1 MQEMQRTSATLG
13 GRPCVPARESP
24 HISTACASTP
34 AALSSIGMSAPMAV
48 RCGIGFEAHFTK
60 QLLLEKCPHD
70 ARKASAVSQCS
81 KVDSHNGSIASW
93 HRVGMSRQSAVP
105 NVTVA
110 LCGDSLMQELSI
122 VTSCITSSNHGIVHD
137 GNFLFL
143 GAVPPEPLLSAHLS
157 RLIQPGQLH
166 LFSFGIWYNWSP
178 SERAATAVT
187 ADWMAHH
194 VVEMNCTSLFAYHA
208 MRDARHFDPRIYSF
222 ERRRC
227 PGSLGSRAYRS
238 DLMRFDAAVRRIAQD
253 RGVPW
258 HSIVWWS
265 IAAQH
270 YPLRGGLFDESAR
283 SLMYGRGW
291 PQLPFGGDAG
301 RQGCVPLRSDKTQQ
315 LAWQRNA
322 VANEVLDGDGLN
334 ALYRLPYARMD
345 TWGTDARHYDQHS
358 ETRNL
363 RDCTHFCIHSD
374 AVWDWLVQFE
384 SVLCRYAAISGV
396 HSRGRES

>member
-1 MQEMQRTSATLG
+1 MLSMYQ
-13 GRPCVPARESP
+13 
-24 HISTACASTP
+24 ISVCLSVVSIGQPPTERLHDVAKSGP
-34 AALSSIGMSAPMAV
+34 AALEPVRSKSAAMA
-48 RCGIGFEAHFTK
+48 RCAIGFETHFTK
-60 QLLLEKCPHD
+60 QLLVEKCPHIPED
-70 ARKASAVSQCS
+70 YISRCS
-81 KVDSHNGSIASW
+81 KVDRHNGSITSW
-93 HRVGMSRQSAVP
+93 RRVGMSGQSAVP

-157 RLIQPGQLH
+157 SMIRPGRLH
-166 LFSFGIWYNWSP
+166 LFSFGMWYNWSP
-178 SERAATAVT
+178 GERAEAAVT

-194 VVEMNCTSLFAYHA
+194 VFEKNCSSLFVYHA
-208 MRDARHFDPRIYSF
+208 MRDMRHFDSRNYSLA
-222 ERRRC
+222 RRRC
-227 PGSLGSRAYRS
+227 PGSLGLRAYRS
-238 DLMRFDAAVRRIAQD
+238 DLMRFDAAVRRIARD

-258 HSIVWWS
+258 HSIMWWS

-270 YPLRGGLFDESAR
+270 YPFRGGLFDESAR

-291 PQLPFGGDAG
+291 PRLPSGGDAG
-301 RQGCVPLRSDKTQQ
+301 RQGCVPLRSDKTRQV
-315 LAWQRNA
+315 AWQRNA

-334 ALYRLPYARMD
+334 ASYRLPYARMD
-345 TWGTDARHYDQHS
+345 TWSTDVRHYDQHS
-358 ETRNL
+358 ESKGL

-384 SVLCRYAAISGV
+384 SVLCRYASTF
-396 HSRGRES
+396 